1 MYIGENLLFDGICPD
16 LQIMTDKFC
25 DLDPE
30 ERRNF
35 RVELRNALV
44 TYFLRPETLTFNLY
58 HNGHKNVHN
67 KISHFHENKGV
78 LEHI

>member
-1 MYIGENLLFDGICPD
+1 LVPGGKIGLETVRNTGIGSAINESQSQCGNQMEINTMYIGQNLLFDGICPD

-35 RVELRNALV
+35 RVG
-44 TYFLRPETLTFNLY
+44 T
-58 HNGHKNVHN
+58 
-67 KISHFHENKGV
+67 
-78 LEHI
+78 